1 MHNEYPLTSDEIE
14 VKEKMTKYQVMIA
27 DFHDIPIDN
36 VKKLMRNGC
45 DKEKYVLLY
54 QNVQL

>member
-1 MHNEYPLTSDEIE
+1 
-14 VKEKMTKYQVMIA
+14 MIA